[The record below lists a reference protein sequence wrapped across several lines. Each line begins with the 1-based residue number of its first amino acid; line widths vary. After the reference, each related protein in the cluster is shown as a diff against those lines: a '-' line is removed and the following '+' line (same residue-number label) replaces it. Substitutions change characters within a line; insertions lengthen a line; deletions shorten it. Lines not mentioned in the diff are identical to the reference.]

1 MAFNKEKEAL
11 RNMILTFRVSELQM
25 LLGFAGRNQSGK
37 KTELQDRSLELLQLN
52 STPVQKRIREL
63 FQSSQETQQA
73 AMIPGANALQYSA
86 AYAQMLGLAGFTTQQ
101 QGIPQAGR
109 ANPYAAQQAQAQVAA
124 YTAAY
129 GTQPLQ
135 AKPNQT
141 VSQPCNVKFKQL
153 PFYDIHGELLK
164 PTSLV
169 TQGSSRFQEAQ
180 FQFLLSPE
188 QATNI
193 ASNRDIRMGSKL
205 DYLYQIQLRFCL
217 LDPSAEQ
224 GDEFPPSICVQVNG
238 KMCPLPN
245 PIPTN
250 KPNVEPKRPP
260 KPIDLTPL
268 CKLSPTLPNT
278 VNVKWAADQG
288 KGWVIAIYLVEKL
301 TSEQLLER
309 LVQKG
314 TRQSEFTRELIKKK
328 LNDEGDEIATTNLKV
343 TVACP
348 LGKMRMSN
356 PCRPTTC
363 DHLQCFD
370 ASLFLQMN
378 ERKPTWQCPVCDSP
392 ALYQNLMVDGYFQEV
407 IKAKELPEEENEI
420 ILNQDGSWH
429 PVPKDDSEEVKKKEE
444 KKDENSAMV
453 DLSDDEGGSSGA
465 VAAAPAVASA
475 PTEIECIDIE

>member
-1 MAFNKEKEAL
+1 MMAP
-11 RNMILTFRVSELQM
+11 
-25 LLGFAGRNQSGK
+25 
-37 KTELQDRSLELLQLN
+37 N
-52 STPVQKRIREL
+52 SNPMQYM
-63 FQSSQETQQA
+63 QA
-73 AMIPGANALQYSA
+73 AAYPYQA
-86 AYAQMLGLAGFTTQQ
+86 AGHGPYGQQSQLGQKVGQ
-101 QGIPQAGR
+101 IKS
-109 ANPYAAQQAQAQVAA
+109 V
-124 YTAAY
+124 
-129 GTQPLQ
+129 
-135 AKPNQT
+135 
-141 VSQPCNVKFKQL
+141 NVTLKNL
-153 PFYDIHGELLK
+153 PFYEEHGALLLPSTLLAK
-164 PTSLV
+164 
-169 TQGSSRFQEAQ
+169 GSGRFQEAQ
-180 FQFLLSPE
+180 FQFVLTVQ
-188 QATNI
+188 QANDI
-193 ASNRDIRMGSKL
+193 ASTRDIRATTKL
-205 DYLYQIQLRFCL
+205 NYLHQVQLRFCP
-217 LDPSAEQ
+217 LDTTKEQ

-301 TSEQLLER
+301 SSEQLLDR
-309 LVQKG
+309 LVMKG
-314 TRQSEFTRELIKKK
+314 TRQSEYTRELIKKK

-348 LGKMRMSN
+348 LGKMRMSS

-392 ALYQNLMVDGYFQEV
+392 ALYQNLMVDGYFLDV
-407 IKAKELPEEENEI
+407 IKSKDLPEDENEI

-429 PVPKDDSEEVKKKEE
+429 PIPKEETEDTKKEQKDDENVSLFDVSNDNKKGLLDMKT
-444 KKDENSAMV
+444 AV
-453 DLSDDEGGSSGA
+453 GTTA
-465 VAAAPAVASA
+465 VAQPVVA
-475 PTEIECIDIE
+475 EIECIDID

>member
-1 MAFNKEKEAL
+1 MMAP
-11 RNMILTFRVSELQM
+11 
-25 LLGFAGRNQSGK
+25 
-37 KTELQDRSLELLQLN
+37 N
-52 STPVQKRIREL
+52 SNPMQYM
-63 FQSSQETQQA
+63 QA
-73 AMIPGANALQYSA
+73 AAYPYQA
-86 AYAQMLGLAGFTTQQ
+86 AGHGPYGQQSQLGQKVGQ
-101 QGIPQAGR
+101 IKS
-109 ANPYAAQQAQAQVAA
+109 V
-124 YTAAY
+124 
-129 GTQPLQ
+129 
-135 AKPNQT
+135 
-141 VSQPCNVKFKQL
+141 NVTLKNL
-153 PFYDIHGELLK
+153 PFYEEHGALLLPSTLLAK
-164 PTSLV
+164 
-169 TQGSSRFQEAQ
+169 GSGRFQEAQ
-180 FQFLLSPE
+180 FQFVLTVQ
-188 QATNI
+188 QANDI
-193 ASNRDIRMGSKL
+193 ASTRDIRATTKL
-205 DYLYQIQLRFCL
+205 NYLHQVQLRFCP
-217 LDPSAEQ
+217 LDTTKEQ

-301 TSEQLLER
+301 SSEQLLDR
-309 LVQKG
+309 LVMKG
-314 TRQSEFTRELIKKK
+314 TRQSEYTRELIKKK

-348 LGKMRMSN
+348 LGKMRMSS

-392 ALYQNLMVDGYFQEV
+392 ALYQNLMVDGYFLDV
-407 IKAKELPEEENEI
+407 IKSKDLPEDENEI

-429 PVPKDDSEEVKKKEE
+429 PIPKEEMEDTKKEQRD
-444 KKDENSAMV
+444 DENVSLFDVSNDNKKGLV
-453 DLSDDEGGSSGA
+453 DMKAAVGTTA
-465 VAAAPAVASA
+465 VAQPPAA
-475 PTEIECIDIE
+475 EIECIDID

>member
-1 MAFNKEKEAL
+1 MMAPNT
-11 RNMILTFRVSELQM
+11 NPMQYLQ
-25 LLGFAGRNQSGK
+25 AAAYH
-37 KTELQDRSLELLQLN
+37 
-52 STPVQKRIREL
+52 
-63 FQSSQETQQA
+63 QQA
-73 AMIPGANALQYSA
+73 A
-86 AYAQMLGLAGFTTQQ
+86 LAGRGPYGQQ
-101 QGIPQAGR
+101 QQPSQVPSQGKP
-109 ANPYAAQQAQAQVAA
+109 AN
-124 YTAAY
+124 
-129 GTQPLQ
+129 
-135 AKPNQT
+135 
-141 VSQPCNVKFKQL
+141 VSIKKL
-153 PFYDIHGELLK
+153 PFYELHGALL
-164 PTSLV
+164 PPSTLV
-169 TQGSSRFQEAQ
+169 AKGTGRFQEAQ
-180 FQFLLSPE
+180 YQFVLTVQ
-188 QATNI
+188 QANDI
-193 ASNRDIRMGSKL
+193 ASNRDIRTTTKVN
-205 DYLYQIQLRFCL
+205 YVYQVQLRFCPM
-217 LDPSAEQ
+217 DTTKEQ
-224 GDEFPPSICVQVNG
+224 TDEFPPSICVQVNG

-288 KGWVIAIYLVEKL
+288 KGWVIVIDLVEKL
-301 TSEQLLER
+301 SSEQLLER

-348 LGKMRMSN
+348 LGKMRMSS

-378 ERKPTWQCPVCDSP
+378 ERKPTWQCPVCDSS
-392 ALYQNLMVDGYFQEV
+392 ALYQNLMVDGYFLDV

-429 PVPKDDSEEVKKKEE
+429 PVPKDDAEEAKKREEREKE
-444 KKDENSAMV
+444 KGDLL
-453 DLSDDEGGSSGA
+453 DLSDDEGGASGTKTA
-465 VAAAPAVASA
+465 GSASVAAQP
-475 PTEIECIDIE
+475 PPDIECIDID

>member
-1 MAFNKEKEAL
+1 MMMAP
-11 RNMILTFRVSELQM
+11 
-25 LLGFAGRNQSGK
+25 
-37 KTELQDRSLELLQLN
+37 N
-52 STPVQKRIREL
+52 SNPMHYMQAAAY
-63 FQSSQETQQA
+63 SQQA
-73 AMIPGANALQYSA
+73 AA
-86 AYAQMLGLAGFTTQQ
+86 LAGR
-101 QGIPQAGR
+101 G
-109 ANPYAAQQAQAQVAA
+109 PYGQQAQLGQSA
-124 YTAAY
+124 
-129 GTQPLQ
+129 
-135 AKPNQT
+135 
-141 VSQPCNVKFKQL
+141 SQIRPANVTLKNL
-153 PFYDIHGELLK
+153 PFYELHGALLQ
-164 PTSLV
+164 PSSLLAK
-169 TQGSSRFQEAQ
+169 GSGRFQEAQ
-180 FQFLLSPE
+180 FQFVLTVQ
-188 QATNI
+188 QANDI
-193 ASNRDIRMGSKL
+193 ASNRDIRATTKVN
-205 DYLYQIQLRFCL
+205 YLHQVQLRFCP
-217 LDPSAEQ
+217 LDTTKEQ

-301 TSEQLLER
+301 SSEQLLDR
-309 LVQKG
+309 LVMKG
-314 TRQSEFTRELIKKK
+314 TRQSEYTRELIKKK

-348 LGKMRMSN
+348 LGKMRMSS

-392 ALYQNLMVDGYFQEV
+392 ALYQNLMVDGYFLDV
-407 IKAKELPEEENEI
+407 IKSKELPEDENEI

-429 PVPKDDSEEVKKKEE
+429 PIPKEETEETKKKEE
-444 KKDENSAMV
+444 DDENTALLDV
-453 DLSDDEGGSSGA
+453 SDDGRKDFLDKKAVGGTQA
-465 VAAAPAVASA
+465 VAQPPA
-475 PTEIECIDIE
+475 EIECIDID

>member
-1 MAFNKEKEAL
+1 MMVPGANPMQYL
-11 RNMILTFRVSELQM
+11 
-25 LLGFAGRNQSGK
+25 
-37 KTELQDRSLELLQLN
+37 
-52 STPVQKRIREL
+52 
-63 FQSSQETQQA
+63 QQA
-73 AMIPGANALQYSA
+73 AAYQQQA
-86 AYAQMLGLAGFTTQQ
+86 AALAGRGPYGQHGQHGQHGQQ
-101 QGIPQAGR
+101 PQ
-109 ANPYAAQQAQAQVAA
+109 QVANQA
-124 YTAAY
+124 RLANVTLKSLPFYEHHGALL
-129 GTQPLQ
+129 QPSSLQ
-135 AKPNQT
+135 AKGT
-141 VSQPCNVKFKQL
+141 
-153 PFYDIHGELLK
+153 G
-164 PTSLV
+164 
-169 TQGSSRFQEAQ
+169 RFQEAQ
-180 FQFLLSPE
+180 FTFTLTVQ
-188 QATNI
+188 QANDI
-193 ASNRDIRMGSKL
+193 ASNRDIRATTKVN
-205 DYLYQIQLRFCL
+205 YLHQVQLRFCP
-217 LDPSAEQ
+217 LDTTKEQ

-429 PVPKDDSEEVKKKEE
+429 PVPKDDSEEVKKEE

>member
-1 MAFNKEKEAL
+1 MMAPKSNPMQFPQA
-11 RNMILTFRVSELQM
+11 T
-25 LLGFAGRNQSGK
+25 AYH
-37 KTELQDRSLELLQLN
+37 
-52 STPVQKRIREL
+52 
-63 FQSSQETQQA
+63 QQA
-73 AMIPGANALQYSA
+73 AA
-86 AYAQMLGLAGFTTQQ
+86 LAGRGPYTQQ
-101 QGIPQAGR
+101 QQPSQAASHGR
-109 ANPYAAQQAQAQVAA
+109 PANV
-124 YTAAY
+124 TI
-129 GTQPLQ
+129 
-135 AKPNQT
+135 K
-141 VSQPCNVKFKQL
+141 KL
-153 PFYDIHGELLK
+153 PFYEQHGALLPPSVLHAK
-164 PTSLV
+164 GT
-169 TQGSSRFQEAQ
+169 GRFQEAQ
-180 FQFLLSPE
+180 YQFVLTVQ
-188 QATNI
+188 QANDI
-193 ASNRDIRMGSKL
+193 ASNRDIRATSKVN
-205 DYLYQIQLRFCL
+205 YVYQVQLRFCP
-217 LDPSAEQ
+217 LDTTKEQ

-288 KGWVIAIYLVEKL
+288 KGWVIVIDLVEKL
-301 TSEQLLER
+301 SSEQLLER

-348 LGKMRMSN
+348 LGKMRMSS

-370 ASLFLQMN
+370 ASLFLMMN

-392 ALYQNLMVDGYFQEV
+392 ALYENLMVDGYFLDV

-429 PVPKDDSEEVKKKEE
+429 PIPKDETDEAKKKEE
-444 KKDENSAMV
+444 KEKVKGDLL
-453 DLSDDEGGSSGA
+453 DLSDEDVGGGVKA
-465 VAAAPAVASA
+465 AGPAPVVAQP
-475 PTEIECIDIE
+475 PPEIECIDID